1 MIRNSFLRTL
11 TRASLVVLFPFSA
24 ADKIVHW
31 NQAMKQ
37 AEFWASAVCWGLQRN
52 ADGGDRR

>member
-24 ADKIVHW
+24 ADKILHW
-31 NQAMKQ
+31 GQAMKQ
-37 AEFWASAVCWGLQRN
+37 AESGRPPFAA
-52 ADGGDRR
+52 